1 MLAIIG
7 FIRVVY
13 RVVQCKSSRLRY
25 HLINMRMNRY
35 FKKSSKIAKIEAFIS
50 KCKLGDWFV
59 LYQLSKNLN
68 RPFFMDFLT
77 QLSIRYTEK
86 SAVLVDEED
95 PEDAGDNL
103 VSMLLKPSY
112 TTQESEK
119 FEDDADGGGLVGNH
133 IEPRKR
139 SSIYTI
145 EQGYNGQI
153 VGKGENV

>member
-7 FIRVVY
+7 FIRVLY
-13 RVVQCKSSRLRY
+13 RMIQCKSSRLRY

-35 FKKSSKIAKIEAFIS
+35 FKKSSKVAKIETFVC

-86 SAVLVDEED
+86 SAVLDEED
-95 PEDAGDNL
+95 PEDSGDNL

-119 FEDDADGGGLVGNH
+119 FYKDENDIDGGAVVGNH
-133 IEPRKR
+133 VQEPRKDSDKEKQR
-139 SSIYTI
+139 
-145 EQGYNGQI
+145 EDNAGD
-153 VGKGENV
+153 E